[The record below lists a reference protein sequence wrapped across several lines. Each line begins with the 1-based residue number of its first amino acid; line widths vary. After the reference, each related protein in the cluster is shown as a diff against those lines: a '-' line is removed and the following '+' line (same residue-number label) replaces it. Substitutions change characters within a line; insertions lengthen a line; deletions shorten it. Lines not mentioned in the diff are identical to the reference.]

1 MMIVPVRGV
10 KLPPLKILDKIVLE
24 YCMMTLVPVIS
35 LKKMCVTFTQLAFL
49 YLSEVQ
55 KASLTVTRLV
65 SYWMV
70 D

>member
-24 YCMMTLVPVIS
+24 YCMTTLIPQSS
-35 LKKMCVTFTQLAFL
+35 LIKMCTKFTQLAFL
-49 YLSEVQ
+49 YLALVQ

-65 SYWMV
+65 SCWMV